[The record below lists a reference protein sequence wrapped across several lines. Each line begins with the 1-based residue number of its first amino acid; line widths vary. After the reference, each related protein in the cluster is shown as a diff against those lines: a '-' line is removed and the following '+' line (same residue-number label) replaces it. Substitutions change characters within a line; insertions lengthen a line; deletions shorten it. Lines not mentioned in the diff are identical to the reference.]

1 MKRPRRS
8 GATCRWCTRTTD
20 GRPVG
25 VGTWTFSATNHKPR
39 SDSPGSL
46 SAPAVGSS
54 VGSDAPTLDAPGA
67 REATGG
73 PARPAAQPEA
83 SSPER
88 APSATRRAHRL
99 DQPEAGACPP
109 TRKADR
115 TSERSERNAR
125 RSR

>member
-1 MKRPRRS
+1 MKRPRQG
-8 GATCRWCTRTTD
+8 GATCRWCSRTTD
-20 GRPVG
+20 CQPSR
-25 VGTWTFSATNHKPR
+25 VGTWTSPATNLKPL
-39 SDSPGSL
+39 SDSLGSL
-46 SAPAVGSS
+46 SAPALGSP
-54 VGSDAPTLDAPGA
+54 DASTPDAPGA